1 MIRLLIALEIISF
14 VLVDIIPPKTSLNRK
29 EQWLQKSCLARKLLD
44 LHFLEFVCE
53 VVLR

>member
-1 MIRLLIALEIISF
+1 MVRLQIALEFISF

-29 EQWLQKSCLARKLLD
+29 EQWLQKSCFARKLLD

-53 VVLR
+53 LVLR